1 MDQVTV
7 FAPATIGNV
16 GPGFDILGL
25 ALEKPGDTVTAR
37 RVPGSAGRVRLV
49 EVTGEGDLAKGDEKN
64 TAVVAANGVLQG
76 LEVAWGVDLVLHKGL
91 PIGSGLGSSG
101 ASAVAAAKA
110 VNLLAGEPRG
120 DEELVAICARAEQSA
135 CGAAHADNVAPA
147 LLGGFVLVQPGGA
160 LLRLQTD
167 LTLTVALV
175 RPELELKTEV
185 ARACL
190 PSAIEL
196 SDVSHNLSAVG
207 TLAYGLGAGDVDVLR
222 SVLDDRVAEPHR
234 AHLIP
239 GFFEVKAAAM
249 KSGALW
255 SSISGAGPTL
265 FAVCEDEQRAEQVVA
280 AMSAVLQGRGQAHQ
294 AWWCK
299 VAQTGAHVV

>member
-1 MDQVTV
+1 MEQVTV

-16 GPGFDILGL
+16 GPGFDVLGL
-25 ALEKPGDTVTAR
+25 ALEKPGDTVSAR
-37 RVPGSAGRVRLV
+37 RVSGASGRVRLV
-49 EVTGEGDLAKGDEKN
+49 EVTGDGELPKADESN
-64 TAVVAANGVLQG
+64 TAVVAAKGVLQG
-76 LEVAWGVDLVLHKGL
+76 LDISWGVDLVLHKGL

-110 VNLLAGEPRG
+110 VNLLAGEPR
-120 DEELVAICARAEQSA
+120 DEQALVGLCARAEQSA
-135 CGAAHADNVAPA
+135 CGAAHADNVAPG

-160 LLRLQTD
+160 LLRLHTE
-167 LTLTVALV
+167 LSLTVALV
-175 RPELELKTEV
+175 RPELELKTEL

-190 PSAIEL
+190 PEAIEL
-196 SDVSHNLSAVG
+196 ADVSHNLSA
-207 TLAYGLGAGDVDVLR
+207 LAALTYGLGAGDLQVLR

-239 GFFEVKAAAM
+239 GFFQVKEAAM
-249 KSGALW
+249 TAGALW

-265 FAVCEDEQRAEQVVA
+265 FAVCEDEQRAQHVTA
-280 AMSAVLQGRGQAHQ
+280 AMSAAFERLGQAHQ